1 MNSKENLVKKPKK
14 EDEIEEEIEEIE
26 LDDEP
31 KKSTTSS
38 SPAKKRMITM
48 MAIIIGAT
56 LILLFILFIMSLFT
70 TKKYDYDQVEEVLVS
85 AAKSYFKDH
94 PDNLPVDDGD
104 IVEIDSSNLVAEGK
118 MKDLSEYVSDTS
130 CAASVQ
136 VERSG
141 SEYLYTPYLNCGD
154 SYTTVELYKQILND
168 NDVVTS
174 GDGLYSTGSG
184 YVYRGEFVNNYVQ
197 LDNSLW
203 RIVKVTSDDNVVLI
217 HADGLE
223 YSQPWDDRY
232 NESRF
237 YESGLNTYS
246 LSRIREYLDRIYK
259 NPVKDDGEDILSKGD
274 KARIVSHNAC
284 VGKRDDA
291 SEAKD
296 NSLEC
301 KDLLRDQK
309 MSLLTLSDYM
319 YASLDPNCKNVGT
332 KSCMNYNYLA
342 IDDEWWLIT
351 ANSKDTSTVFK
362 VDRDGVLKADVA
374 ATYSK
379 VRPVIY
385 LNSKILLKGGKGT
398 LEKPYIVK

>member
-1 MNSKENLVKKPKK
+1 MSK
-14 EDEIEEEIEEIE
+14 
-26 LDDEP
+26 
-31 KKSTTSS
+31 S
-38 SPAKKRMITM
+38 
-48 MAIIIGAT
+48 
-56 LILLFILFIMSLFT
+56 
-70 TKKYDYDQVEEVLVS
+70 
-85 AAKSYFKDH
+85 
-94 PDNLPVDDGD
+94 
-104 IVEIDSSNLVAEGK
+104 
-118 MKDLSEYVSDTS
+118 
-130 CAASVQ
+130 
-136 VERSG
+136 
-141 SEYLYTPYLNCGD
+141 
-154 SYTTVELYKQILND
+154 
-168 NDVVTS
+168 
-174 GDGLYSTGSG
+174 
-184 YVYRGEFVNNYVQ
+184 
-197 LDNSLW
+197 
-203 RIVKVTSDDNVVLI
+203 
-217 HADGLE
+217 
-223 YSQPWDDRY
+223 
-232 NESRF
+232 
-237 YESGLNTYS
+237 
-246 LSRIREYLDRIYK
+246 
-259 NPVKDDGEDILSKGD
+259 D
-274 KARIVSHNAC
+274 KARLVSHNAC

-291 SEAKD
+291 SETKD